1 LAALALFDDRARS
14 DDWEK
19 NMRKNQLGV
28 GMGGLLVGAAI
39 LIALA
44 MFGMK
49 LIPTYLEFMAIKK
62 AVNAIAVEKRGGTVA
77 DIRKSFDARA
87 SIDDINTVKGSDLEV
102 TKEGNELVI
111 SAAYRKEVPMAGN
124 MGVYI
129 DFRATSK
136 E

>member
-1 LAALALFDDRARS
+1 
-14 DDWEK
+14 
-19 NMRKNQLGV
+19 MRKNQLGV

-49 LIPTYLEFMAIKK
+49 LIPSYLEFMAVKK
-62 AVNAIAVEKRGGTVA
+62 AVNAIALEKRGGGTVA

-87 SIDDINTVKGSDLEV
+87 SIDDITTVKGADLEV

-111 SAAYRKEVPMAGN
+111 TAAYRKEVPMAGN

-129 DFRATSK
+129 DFRANSK